1 VGADGGGSSRERTS
15 TTGGAVN
22 TALASTVVMIRSK
35 IGENRM
41 ANAGG

>member
-1 VGADGGGSSRERTS
+1 VAADGGGSSRERTS
-15 TTGGAVN
+15 ITGGAVN

-35 IGENRM
+35 IEANRM